1 MNYRWS
7 KNPGFRCTN
16 KVVPQ
21 PVVNKVTTPLMG
33 VMINPSDTHWFS
45 AIKIGGRFLSLHSY
59 RSARGHLGKNILV
72 VTFSC
77 MTLLLRTKK
86 NGGIPSWFARVWILP
101 NGIVC
106 SPKNHPPYT
115 VPLQNGW
122 TWVAYRRFVGYKK
135 REHKYSPWIRSSVF
149 VGGIPSVPLRPLTRR
164 VWMVPK
170 AQIFWW
176 DFVWGSINKLIIKV
190 TGYLLTNQSN
200 CSINGWWLFYLIIWG
215 L

>member
-1 MNYRWS
+1 MNYSWS

-86 NGGIPSWFARVWILP
+86 KWRDSFVIRQGLDSSKWNRLFSKKSSPLH
-101 NGIVC
+101 C
-106 SPKNHPPYT
+106 SPTEWVNLSCLQK
-115 VPLQNGW
+115 VCRVQKKGAQVQPLNSLVGVCWWNSVGSPEAFDAQSLNGS
-122 TWVAYRRFVGYKK
+122 K
-135 REHKYSPWIRSSVF
+135 SS
-149 VGGIPSVPLRPLTRR
+149 
-164 VWMVPK
+164 
-170 AQIFWW
+170 
-176 DFVWGSINKLIIKV
+176 DFLMGFLCGSILIS
-190 TGYLLTNQSN
+190 Y
-200 CSINGWWLFYLIIWG
+200 Y
-215 L
+215 

>member
-135 REHKYSPWIRSSVF
+135 KGAQVQPLNSLVSVCWWNSVGSPEAFDAQSLNGSKSSDF
-149 VGGIPSVPLRPLTRR
+149 FDGISCGDL
-164 VWMVPK
+164 
-170 AQIFWW
+170 
-176 DFVWGSINKLIIKV
+176 LI
-190 TGYLLTNQSN
+190 S
-200 CSINGWWLFYLIIWG
+200 
-215 L
+215 